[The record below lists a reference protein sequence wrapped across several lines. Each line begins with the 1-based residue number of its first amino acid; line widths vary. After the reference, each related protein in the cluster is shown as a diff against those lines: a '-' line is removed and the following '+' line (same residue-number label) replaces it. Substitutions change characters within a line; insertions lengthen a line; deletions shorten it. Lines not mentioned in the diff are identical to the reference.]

1 MSHYTHL
8 TIEER
13 ESILRMLAEKKGIR
27 EIARELQRSAS
38 TISREICRNQER
50 SSEYS
55 SSKAE
60 AAYHK
65 RRQRCGRQ
73 RIFKVN
79 LEAKRKVRHLFLDL
93 HWSPEQISCRLRME
107 GNEVQVSYTTIYRGI
122 YSHDLEEAKLSH
134 GCRGM
139 VRLLRHHGKT
149 RHKKG
154 TEERRGKI
162 AISHPIEDRP
172 DEANTRKEIGHWEA
186 DTVAGK
192 TGKSCMITLADRK
205 SRFLIGKKVSQKAA
219 SEVEDGMVAIL
230 LSLPPDRRRS
240 VTPDR
245 GKEFAN
251 HASITEATGTSFYFP
266 KPHAPWER
274 GTNENTNG
282 LLREFFPKG
291 ADLDPIPDSLFDS
304 QIDLLNHRPRKCLG
318 WKSPF
323 EVFFGTS
330 LHLT

>member
-13 ESILRMLAEKKGIR
+13 ESILRMRAEKKGIR

-50 SSEYS
+50 SGEYS
-55 SSKAE
+55 PSKAE

-79 LEAKRKVRHLFLDL
+79 PEAKRKVRHLFLDL

-107 GNEVQVSYTTIYRGI
+107 GSEVQVSYTTIYRGI

-205 SRFLIGKKVSQKAA
+205 SRFLIGKRFPGRRPARLKMAWLLFSSPCRPTAAEVLLLIAERNLLIMLPSRRQPAHRSIFPSPMRRGREARTKTQMVCYVNSSLRAPTWIQSLIPCLIHRSICSIIVLVNVSAGSPPSKF
-219 SEVEDGMVAIL
+219 
-230 LSLPPDRRRS
+230 SL
-240 VTPDR
+240 V
-245 GKEFAN
+245 
-251 HASITEATGTSFYFP
+251 
-266 KPHAPWER
+266 
-274 GTNENTNG
+274 
-282 LLREFFPKG
+282 LR
-291 ADLDPIPDSLFDS
+291 
-304 QIDLLNHRPRKCLG
+304 C
-318 WKSPF
+318 
-323 EVFFGTS
+323 T
-330 LHLT
+330 

>member
-13 ESILRMLAEKKGIR
+13 ESILRMRAEKKGIR

-38 TISREICRNQER
+38 SISREIHRNQDR
-50 SSEYS
+50 SGEYS
-55 SSKAE
+55 PSKAE

-79 LEAKRKVRHLFLDL
+79 PEAKKKVRHLFLDQ
-93 HWSPEQISCRLRME
+93 HWSPEQISFRLRME
-107 GNEVQVSYTTIYRGI
+107 GSDVQVSYSTIYRGI

-154 TEERRGKI
+154 MTERRGKI
-162 AISHPIEDRP
+162 PISHHIEERP
-172 DEANTRKEIGHWEA
+172 DEANARKEIGHWEA

-192 TGKSCMITLADRK
+192 TGKTCMITLADRK
-205 SRFLIGKKVSQKAA
+205 SRFLLGKKVSRKAA

-230 LSLPPDRRRS
+230 LSLPLEKRRS
-240 VTPDR
+240 ITPDR
-245 GKEFAN
+245 GIEFAK
-251 HASITEATGTSFYFP
+251 HASVTNSTGVPFYFP

-282 LLREFFPKG
+282 LIREFLPKG
-291 ADLDPIPDSLFDS
+291 LDMDPIPDARFDS
-304 QIDLLNHRPRKCLG
+304 IIDLLNHRPRKCLG

-323 EVFFGTS
+323 EVFFDTS
-330 LHLT
+330 LRLT